1 MWIFLL
7 PTKSDVIAAITSFL
21 LMVKNVYTFSV
32 KFLRTDNG
40 CEFFNFSMKQLLQPL
55 GIIHQSSCVF
65 TPQQNGVADR
75 RHRKYWRLPG
85 PSDFKERLH
94 PNFGENVLILSPTSS
109 TGFPLQYFRFSSRL
123 KCFTSFPLSWLI

>member
-40 CEFFNFSMKQLLQPL
+40 CEFFNFSMETIATTLRDYPPEFLCV
-55 GIIHQSSCVF
+55 HSS
-65 TPQQNGVADR
+65 AE
-75 RHRKYWRLPG
+75 W
-85 PSDFKERLH
+85 
-94 PNFGENVLILSPTSS
+94 SS
-109 TGFPLQYFRFSSRL
+109 
-123 KCFTSFPLSWLI
+123 